1 MINICNVLCLET
13 RKIITEFYVIPAAAR
28 VNMFLVAFILALQ
41 SLFFGQNQICEKQ
54 LETNNAGIHYTRIH

>member
-1 MINICNVLCLET
+1 M
-13 RKIITEFYVIPAAAR
+13 TEFYVIPAAAR
-28 VNMFLVAFILALQ
+28 VNMFSVAFILALE